1 MNVFFLLKILKKLK
15 LLRHFNLE
23 TTKVINGKQLRIPV
37 IYGMGMH
44 NVVLRNEWLDSMIS
58 LFVENVEGAFVDVG
72 VNVGQSL
79 LRVKTQLQDAKY
91 IGFEPNPA
99 CVFYTD
105 ILIKMN
111 NFNDCIVLNTALSD
125 KPQKLIL
132 EKTFIDDVRA
142 STISELR
149 PGHLKEIAHVTSFD
163 YDTLFIEERCAF
175 IKIDVEGAEL
185 DVIKG
190 MRQSILKYKPIIAC
204 EILDSHSAESLEFT
218 QRRANEI
225 VNLILSMNYK
235 IVRFL
240 TKDNALNGI
249 EVIDNIVIKQWTR
262 ESLFAND
269 YLFYPEEEELNVIAK
284 LNSAVM

>member
-1 MNVFFLLKILKKLK
+1 MNIFFLLKILKKTR
-15 LLRHFNLE
+15 LLRYFNLE
-23 TTKVINGKQLRIPV
+23 TTKIINGQQLKIPV

-44 NVVLRNEWLDSMIS
+44 NVVLRNEWLDSMIP

-79 LRVKTQLQDAKY
+79 LRVKTQFTEVKY

-105 ILIKMN
+105 QLVKAN
-111 NFNDCIVLNTALSD
+111 NFDNCIVLNTALSD

-142 STISELR
+142 STITELR
-149 PGHLKEIAHVTSFD
+149 PGHLDEIAHVISFD

-190 MRQSILKYKPIIAC
+190 MKQSILKHKPIIAC

-218 QRRANEI
+218 QRRVNEL

-235 IVRFL
+235 MVRFL

>member
-1 MNVFFLLKILKKLK
+1 MNIFFLLKILKKLK
-15 LLRHFNLE
+15 LLRHFNLK
-23 TTKVINGKQLRIPV
+23 TTKTINGQQLIVPV

-44 NVVLRNEWLDSMIS
+44 NVVLKNEWLDSMIP
-58 LFVENVEGAFVDVG
+58 LFVENAEGAFVDVG

-79 LRVKTQLQDAKY
+79 IRLKTQLSDVKY

-105 ILIKMN
+105 QLIKVN

-149 PGHLKEIAHVTSFD
+149 PGHLKEIAHVISFD
-163 YDTLFIEERCAF
+163 YDSLFLDERCAF

-190 MRQSILKYKPIIAC
+190 MQQSILKYKPIIAC
-204 EILDSHSAESLEFT
+204 EILDSHSAESLDFT
-218 QRRANEI
+218 QRRVNEL
-225 VNLILSMNYK
+225 VDLILSMNYK
-235 IVRFL
+235 MVRFL
-240 TKDNALNGI
+240 TKDNSLNGT
-249 EVIDNIVIKQWTR
+249 EVIDEIIIKQWTHD
-262 ESLFAND
+262 SLFAND